1 MPGLDGLDTMRI
13 VRQLDGYRELPIIAV
28 TAKAMVG
35 DREKCIEA
43 GATDYIAKPV
53 NVDVLLATLWR
64 ALQATHDVNR
74 EFDSLLETLAG
85 LAAANIV
92 LVETL
97 HEHGVVDKTHFAHAF
112 ARALDTL
119 APEHRGGMIE
129 HVLRNM
135 RDRCM
140 NLPAGE
146 PSDAQEWIWQF
157 LS

>member
-1 MPGLDGLDTMRI
+1 VAG
-13 VRQLDGYRELPIIAV
+13 IA
-28 TAKAMVG
+28 G
-35 DREKCIEA
+35 DARVSP
-43 GATDYIAKPV
+43 DP
-53 NVDVLLATLWR
+53 
-64 ALQATHDVNR
+64 
-74 EFDSLLETLAG
+74 EFESLLGALAG

-92 LVETL
+92 LIETL
-97 HEHGVVDKTHFAHAF
+97 HERGVVDKTHFAHAF

-140 NLPAGE
+140 NLPAGA
-146 PSDAQEWIWQF
+146 PSDAREWLRQL